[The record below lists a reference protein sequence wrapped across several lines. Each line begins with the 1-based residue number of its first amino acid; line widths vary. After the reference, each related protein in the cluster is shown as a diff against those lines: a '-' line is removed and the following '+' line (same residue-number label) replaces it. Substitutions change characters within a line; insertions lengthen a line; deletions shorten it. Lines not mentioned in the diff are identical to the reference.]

1 MKICLACRLCRW
13 IATDFDKCFSALMV
27 SSAGVIR
34 ETDGQVYVDLGAW
47 EEQALG
53 AQTSTPASSG
63 TTTGASL

>member
-1 MKICLACRLCRW
+1 
-13 IATDFDKCFSALMV
+13 MV